1 MVFPCYLLI
10 VGELGEEGIDSL
22 SLSFT
27 VAGVPDNMR
36 DLFVTADPCI
46 TLVRHVMFKT
56 MFLLISRLLFL
67 LISRLLF
74 LPI

>member
-10 VGELGEEGIDSL
+10 VGEPGEEGIDSLSL

-67 LISRLLF
+67 Q
-74 LPI
+74 